1 MIRFFLKKYN
11 SSIHENGIYDLPAIL
26 TYVRNNTKKEIS
38 VIGHSSSTTASL
50 IYASLKP
57 LEANKTVNAFIAM
70 SPLAYTANITSPI
83 KYLSFYILP
92 FYEVKKNL
100 RKSISYILIFL
111 VVTKKCWRIFVWEWN
126 VNYSVSNSAI
136 FSIQSFYYN
145 IYMHTLWMD
154 TFRNGACKYI
164 SEYIMEKFNFLWL
177 NFRT

>member
-57 LEANKTVNAFIAM
+57 LEANKTVKAFIAM

-111 VVTKKCWRIFVWEWN
+111 VVTKKC
-126 VNYSVSNSAI
+126 
-136 FSIQSFYYN
+136 
-145 IYMHTLWMD
+145 
-154 TFRNGACKYI
+154 
-164 SEYIMEKFNFLWL
+164 
-177 NFRT
+177 